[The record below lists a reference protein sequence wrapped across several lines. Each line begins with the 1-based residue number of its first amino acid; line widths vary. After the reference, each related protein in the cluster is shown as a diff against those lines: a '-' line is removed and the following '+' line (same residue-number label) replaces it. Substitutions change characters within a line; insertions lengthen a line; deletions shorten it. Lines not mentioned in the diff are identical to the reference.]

1 MIILIILPIDR
12 NWLSYYGRWW
22 YDGRLSQTIKGADN
36 QVSGTKRG
44 IGKQDVQRAGTKQC
58 YLQQISSGKTLPS
71 MGAFFRIC
79 EYLETLPIEFFWD
92 DGIDSIYMHELLGCV
107 KSMTKEDAD
116 YLLMSAKYLSGRG
129 YTSKNQIWFFKSDL
143 ERRKVQALGG
153 TFFRGL
159 SFCVCL

>member
-1 MIILIILPIDR
+1 MMADYPKQLRERITKFR
-12 NWLSYYGRWW
+12 E
-22 YDGRLSQTIKGADN
+22 QKG
-36 QVSGTKRG
+36 VSESRMSRELGQSK
-44 IGKQDVQRAGTKQC
+44 C

-71 MGAFFRIC
+71 MGAFFRIY

-92 DGIDSIYMHELLGCV
+92 DGIDSIYMHELLGRV

-129 YTSKNQIWFFKSDL
+129 YTSKNQIRFFKSDL

>member
-1 MIILIILPIDR
+1 MMADYPKQLRERITKFR
-12 NWLSYYGRWW
+12 E
-22 YDGRLSQTIKGADN
+22 QKG
-36 QVSGTKRG
+36 VSESRMSRELGQSK
-44 IGKQDVQRAGTKQC
+44 C

-116 YLLMSAKYLSGRG
+116 YVLMSAKYLSGRG
-129 YTSKNQIWFFKSDL
+129 YTSKKSNL
-143 ERRKVQALGG
+143 IFSKATWKGAKCKPLRNILP
-153 TFFRGL
+153 GL
-159 SFCVCL
+159 VFLCVFIKG

>member
-1 MIILIILPIDR
+1 MADYPKQLRERITKFR
-12 NWLSYYGRWW
+12 E
-22 YDGRLSQTIKGADN
+22 QKG
-36 QVSGTKRG
+36 VSESRMSIELGQSK
-44 IGKQDVQRAGTKQC
+44 C

-129 YTSKNQIWFFKSDL
+129 YTSKNQI
-143 ERRKVQALGG
+143 
-153 TFFRGL
+153 
-159 SFCVCL
+159 

>member
-1 MIILIILPIDR
+1 MMADYPKQLRERITKFR
-12 NWLSYYGRWW
+12 E
-22 YDGRLSQTIKGADN
+22 QKG
-36 QVSGTKRG
+36 VSESRMSRELGQSK
-44 IGKQDVQRAGTKQC
+44 C

-129 YTSKNQIWFFKSDL
+129 YTSKNQIRFFKSDL

>member
-1 MIILIILPIDR
+1 MADYPKQLRERITKFR
-12 NWLSYYGRWW
+12 E
-22 YDGRLSQTIKGADN
+22 QKG
-36 QVSGTKRG
+36 VSESRMSRELGQSK
-44 IGKQDVQRAGTKQC
+44 C
-58 YLQQISSGKTLPS
+58 YLQQISSGKTLHS

-129 YTSKNQIWFFKSDL
+129 YTSKNQI
-143 ERRKVQALGG
+143 
-153 TFFRGL
+153 
-159 SFCVCL
+159 